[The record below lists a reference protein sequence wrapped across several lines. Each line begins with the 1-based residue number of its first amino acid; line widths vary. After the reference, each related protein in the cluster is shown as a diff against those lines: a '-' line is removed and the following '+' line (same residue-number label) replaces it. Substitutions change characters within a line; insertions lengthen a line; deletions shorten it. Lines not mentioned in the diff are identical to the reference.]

1 MTKSE
6 AIFELETIKFNLV
19 GEYAAEVSDKRAE
32 YIKRKIDAV
41 DLAVDFMNGQW
52 LGGSKHLDASEVNEK

>member
-6 AIFELETIKFNLV
+6 AIFELETIKADLV
-19 GEYAAEVSDKRAE
+19 GEYASEVSDKRAN

-41 DLAVDFMNGQW
+41 DLAVDFMNGKRPR
-52 LGGSKHLDASEVNEK
+52 GFKHLDASEVNEK

>member
-6 AIFELETIKFNLV
+6 AIFELETIKAYLV
-19 GEYAAEVSDKRAE
+19 GEYASEVSDKMAN

-41 DLAVDFMNGQW
+41 DLAVDFMNGKR
-52 LGGSKHLDASEVNEK
+52 LRGFKHLDASEVNEK